1 MKIPLAV
8 RPDGKLFKVV
18 TCGIGGENAIG
29 GEFKSVFDG
38 QRSITPP
45 SKTQGLSFKEA
56 CECKKI
62 WEKCLEI
69 QDQKKKR

>member
-18 TCGIGGENAIG
+18 TSSLAGENAIG
-29 GEFKSVFDG
+29 GFFQPVFDG
-38 QRSITPP
+38 ARSITPP